1 MVDRRLKVAIVLFFV
16 CLLGFI
22 SLVLVS
28 EYLNMEKLKDQYPN
42 LSNEAYN
49 LRKDRLRVWA
59 IRLILQ
65 FLIPLLFLTSRL
77 SYRIRFFVENDRSLF
92 LTGLFYGLIFFT
104 LMFLI
109 YLPLNYYSSF
119 VLAHKYGLS
128 NQTFARWLEVN
139 IKSFLVNDLSLSLFI
154 FIPFYFIYRSPKFW
168 WLQLSLL
175 LIPIIIFVVFITP
188 FLIDPIFNKYTSIE
202 DEKLGQ
208 EIRVLLHKAGI
219 EDAKIYKV
227 DKSKDTK
234 TMNAYMTGIFHSK
247 RIVLWDT
254 TINNLEE
261 REVLSITAH
270 EVGHYVRG
278 HIWKSIIF
286 SSLGTILI
294 SFLVF
299 LTSNWI
305 LSLSNGRF
313 GIRRLHDIAALPL
326 LFLVLNFYLFLSS
339 PIRNY
344 VSRYMEVEADKYEI
358 ILTEDRESAISA
370 MEKLYDQSLGLPR
383 SSKIY
388 KIWYHTHP
396 TLEERIEFY
405 KTYPLD

>member
-1 MVDRRLKVAIVLFFV
+1 
-16 CLLGFI
+16 
-22 SLVLVS
+22 
-28 EYLNMEKLKDQYPN
+28 
-42 LSNEAYN
+42 
-49 LRKDRLRVWA
+49 
-59 IRLILQ
+59 
-65 FLIPLLFLTSRL
+65 
-77 SYRIRFFVENDRSLF
+77 
-92 LTGLFYGLIFFT
+92 
-104 LMFLI
+104 MFLI

-261 REVLSITAH
+261 REVLA
-270 EVGHYVRG
+270 
-278 HIWKSIIF
+278 
-286 SSLGTILI
+286 SL
-294 SFLVF
+294 
-299 LTSNWI
+299 
-305 LSLSNGRF
+305 
-313 GIRRLHDIAALPL
+313 P
-326 LFLVLNFYLFLSS
+326 
-339 PIRNY
+339 
-344 VSRYMEVEADKYEI
+344 MK
-358 ILTEDRESAISA
+358 
-370 MEKLYDQSLGLPR
+370 
-383 SSKIY
+383 
-388 KIWYHTHP
+388 
-396 TLEERIEFY
+396 
-405 KTYPLD
+405 